1 MNNRRLS
8 YGLLLTF
15 AAALAACGGDPPPP
29 AETPAPPPA
38 EPAPA
43 AAEPTPPPA
52 PAKVDPPPPPA
63 KPAKEKLAG
72 KFVQDFAGEV
82 KETAEAA
89 AKKAAGAADKDGK
102 KFNAAMQKSQ
112 EAVAT
117 NQLEISN
124 DTLTWSQKGKPVHKV
139 KFEVEGAGSPTE
151 LSIKLGKDEQTKKDL
166 KGQKVDIKFTDDNT
180 FSMKDPFA
188 AAGKGQTLVFKRQ

>member
-8 YGLLLTF
+8 YGLLFTF

-43 AAEPTPPPA
+43 AEAPASPP
-52 PAKVDPPPPPA
+52 PAKVDAPPPPPPA
-63 KPAKEKLAG
+63 KPAKEKIVG

-82 KETAEAA
+82 KDSAEAA

-112 EAVAT
+112 EATAA
-117 NQLEISN
+117 NQLELTA
-124 DTLTWSQKGKPVHKV
+124 DTLVWSQKGKPVHKV
-139 KFEVEGAGSPTE
+139 KFEVENSTDTA

-166 KGQKVDIKFTDDNT
+166 KGQKVEITFSDDNT